1 MNCLVHLEE
10 SKGMSLMSKRIDY
23 DFFVWCSDFENYRGE
38 GILARIFLEKI
49 SFNSNKKFFIKTP
62 GNTYLFYNN
71 NITLIKKKDFNLNF
85 FNKYIILFYGIFL
98 IWVNFYK
105 KKKIIYLNYLP
116 LWNFFIFFLL
126 PRKTILGPITGGGF
140 FFNTSFVQKIFRKF
154 VFVFFYY
161 ISLSII
167 YKKFKYLF
175 FSTDL
180 LSSYIKRNYKNFIFN
195 FSLSS
200 FEILKTIPKKN
211 IDFLIYYK
219 MHTTKNS
226 KSIKKI
232 INFLTELNLK
242 VFVVGDKIDN
252 KKITYYRKLDRIKV
266 LDLLK
271 RSKFTIISNENFYS
285 LFCIDSMSCS
295 VKIFFDKR
303 IKPAN
308 LLFDKSFYIPIDF
321 ENFQSAY
328 YAIQDRIKNYKFHKI
343 KPNNK
348 YFTHIKIM
356 KNHIKKIMKSV

>member
-1 MNCLVHLEE
+1 MN
-10 SKGMSLMSKRIDY
+10 KRIDY

-85 FNKYIILFYGIFL
+85 FNKYIILFHGIFL

-105 KKKIIYLNYLP
+105 KKNIIYLNYLP
-116 LWNFFIFFLL
+116 LWNFFIFLLL

-154 VFVFFYY
+154 VFVFFNY

-180 LSSYIKRNYKNFIFN
+180 LSSYIKSKSKKFIFN
-195 FSLSS
+195 FSLSC
-200 FEILKTIPKKN
+200 FKFLKKNPKKN

-219 MHTTKNS
+219 KHSTKNPETL
-226 KSIKKI
+226 KKF
-232 INFLTELNLK
+232 INFLTNFNLK
-242 VFVVGDKIDN
+242 LVVLGDEIKN
-252 KKITYYRKLDRIKV
+252 KNTTYFRRLQRNKL
-266 LDLLK
+266 LELLK

-285 LFCIDSMSCS
+285 LFCIDSISCS

-303 IKPAN
+303 IKPSN
-308 LLFDKSFYIPIDF
+308 LFFDKRFYIPIDF
-321 ENFQSAY
+321 ENMELAY
-328 YAIQDRIKNYKFHKI
+328 STIKNSIKNYKFHKI
-343 KPNNK
+343 KPNYK
-348 YFTHIKIM
+348 YFYQIDRI
-356 KNHIKKIMKSV
+356 NDHIKKIIKSL